1 MPRDSNNVYTLPEA
15 PFQPNTVA
23 QPAPV
28 NNNFSDIATA
38 LTDSLTRAETT
49 PFTRGLL
56 DDADAATA
64 RTTLGATVTG
74 GALFTAADATAARGT
89 LGAAALGANT
99 FTGDQ
104 TISKASPFAVL
115 NKTGSGQTNRIEG
128 QLNGTPQ
135 ILIDLGSETTGDFRI
150 GRFNDAGTFQDF
162 PLFIDRATGNPSVSQ
177 PAAWRSAIGAPPLPQ
192 AGAGV
197 GQFRLI
203 ATGNGEAAVLP
214 AGGSWAFSIIQFN
227 SSSGIYAFNSA
238 ANVAAGGTTVGSAAS
253 GFVWVGFAWRIA

>member
-1 MPRDSNNVYTLPEA
+1 MPRDSNNIYSLPEA

-64 RTTLGATVTG
+64 RTTLGATATG
-74 GALFTAADATAARGT
+74 GALFTAADATAARTT

-104 TISKASPFAVL
+104 TISKASPLAVL
-115 NKTGSGQTNRIEG
+115 NKTDSGQTSRIEG
-128 QLNGTPQ
+128 RLNGTPQ
-135 ILIDLGSETTGDFRI
+135 ILIDPGGDTAGDFRI

-162 PLFIDRATGNPSVSQ
+162 PLTIARATGNPTVSQ
-177 PAAWRSAIGAPPLPQ
+177 PAAWRSAIGAPAIPTGTTGVPGHFFPLSIPENTT
-192 AGAGV
+192 
-197 GQFRLI
+197 F
-203 ATGNGEAAVLP
+203 NLP
-214 AGGSWAFSIIQFN
+214 AGGTWAFAFTVFTN
-227 SSSGIYAFNSA
+227 GLFTSGQAMVQPGGATA
-238 ANVAAGGTTVGSAAS
+238 AITGTGITCGG
-253 GFVWVGFAWRIA
+253 WAWRIA